1 MMQMNRQK
9 NWISSLV
16 IILLLSTFGI
26 SGTNSNVLTPDQIRK
41 RDILLGKDKKTLA
54 DFLLEAETI
63 IEIQE
68 KENNS
73 LKTAYSNQAGELTAS
88 IKESELE
95 LKIAKLEARE
105 RRVKQ
110 SGVVA
115 AVSAVL
121 TLTAVILFEGAT
133 TGWKFNISTSSLSR
147 GYLIK
152 F

>member
-1 MMQMNRQK
+1 M
-9 NWISSLV
+9 V
-16 IILLLSTFGI
+16 
-26 SGTNSNVLTPDQIRK
+26 
-41 RDILLGKDKKTLA
+41 
-54 DFLLEAETI
+54 DFLLEAEQI
-63 IEIQE
+63 ISIQE
-68 KENNS
+68 KENNA
-73 LKTAYSNQAGELTAS
+73 LKIAYSNQAGELRAFE
-88 IKESELE
+88 KESELE
-95 LKIAKLEARE
+95 LKIVKLEARE

-147 GYLIK
+147 SHLIK